1 MKPGMT
7 SKERMI
13 AAMMNRKPDMVPVA
27 PDISSYIPCKLTG
40 KPYWDIWY
48 YQNPPNWKAYIDAA
62 RYFKIDGWFIYGATG
77 VQIHRKEAQ
86 CKTRQEVK
94 RDEEKITVKS
104 THETPAGNLITEDVY
119 FRHEC
124 PQHPRRLIQNLKED
138 KGKARYLL
146 PTPITGYDASV
157 FKQMKKEM
165 GDDGAVGICVGTP
178 SLVALMGWF
187 QGEIMAAT
195 YAYYDQDD
203 FFQELL
209 DVNIRDSLRL
219 TEIYLDLKP
228 DFIMFGGSG
237 TWLLNTP
244 ASFRELALPT
254 LQKQTRMAKEAGVAS
269 FIHSCGK
276 ERGLVE
282 ICANETDLSCIN
294 PVEPPP
300 TGDCDLA
307 EIKKKF
313 GNKLSFM
320 GNINTVDLMKNG
332 SPKDIEKACL
342 KALEDAAYDGGFI
355 LSTADECVDE
365 TPYENIFK
373 MVEVARKYG
382 KY

>member
-1 MKPGMT
+1 MNHGMT
-7 SKERMI
+7 SKERMV
-13 AAMMNRKPDMVPVA
+13 AAMLNKKPDMVPVA
-27 PDISSYIPCKLTG
+27 PDFSSYIPCKLTG
-40 KPYWDIWY
+40 KPYWDIY
-48 YQNPPNWKAYIDAA
+48 YHKNPPIWRAYIDAV
-62 RYFKIDGWFIYGATG
+62 RYFKIDGWFIYGE
-77 VQIHRKEAQ
+77 VKIHRKETP
-86 CKTRQEVK
+86 CKTRKEVK
-94 RDEEKITVKS
+94 QDEEKIEVK
-104 THETPAGNLITEDVY
+104 TIHETPAGNLITEDVY
-119 FRHEC
+119 YRHES
-124 PQHPRRLIQNLKED
+124 PQHPSRLIKDLNED
-138 KGKARYLL
+138 KAKARYLL
-146 PTPITGYDASV
+146 PAPITGYDASL
-157 FKQMKKEM
+157 FNEMKKEM

-178 SLVALMGWF
+178 SLVTMMGWF
-187 QGEIMAAT
+187 QDEIIGAT
-195 YAYYDQDD
+195 YAYYDHDD
-203 FFQELL
+203 FFQELMASS
-209 DVNIRDSLRL
+209 VENSLRL

-254 LQKQTRMAKEAGVAS
+254 LQKQTRMAKEAGVPS

-313 GNKLSFM
+313 GKKLSFM

-332 SPKDIEKACL
+332 SPKDVEKACL

-365 TPYENIFK
+365 TPYANIFK
-373 MVEVARKYG
+373 MVEVARTCG